1 MPRNRQNKGFTLVE
15 LLVVISIIALLIG
28 ILIPAIGKA
37 RTSAR
42 IAVDLANLRSHGIGA
57 AAYSGDNQN
66 NMPNVVHGDGKGG
79 IIGGYT
85 TGPIQHPAEGFGG
98 PNNPYND
105 WKITGADLQHGNVW
119 KSYNIAFG
127 EYIVDGATGLNL
139 LDDVFLSAG
148 QTGDQGNYAALRSV
162 RPGDDDLPQ
171 FPDGY
176 KTANSGADRIQS
188 LFLAD
193 LDTLMSAVDNGN
205 IIYTQPTFRY
215 TFTAVVGEGISGTST
230 IGKYFWGKSSGVTG
244 NPIQSFWTEAS
255 NRWTPF
261 RNYIKRSAFAHP
273 SNKVMFWDPFAT
285 NSPARNYME
294 SNATSTVVMID
305 GSARATTP
313 TKDCLDMRIDADRQ
327 IISDAYGAGDFI
339 STQFT
344 WNIGGQ
350 IENREYRLNGAPA
363 LFMTGSYGAETRD
376 FGGKS
381 DE

>member
-66 NMPNVVHGDGKGG
+66 NMPNVVHGDGKSG
-79 IIGGYT
+79 IGVYT
-85 TGPIQHPAEGFGG
+85 TGPAHHPAEGYGG
-98 PNNPYND
+98 PNNPYNG
-105 WKITGADLQHGNVW
+105 WKISGFDLMHGNVW

-127 EYIVDGATGLNL
+127 DYIVDGSTGLNL

-148 QTGDQGNYAALRSV
+148 ATNQQSNFAALRSV

-171 FPDGY
+171 FPLGY
-176 KTANSGADRIQS
+176 RASDSGAARIQS
-188 LFLAD
+188 LYLAD
-193 LDTLMSAVDNGN
+193 LNTNISGVSAGN
-205 IIYTQPTFRY
+205 IIFTQPTFRY
-215 TFTAVVGEGISGTST
+215 TFTAVVGDAIRGSNA
-230 IGKYFWGKSSGVTG
+230 GKYFWGKTAGSAIG
-244 NPIQSFWTEAS
+244 NTTSFWTRPSTE
-255 NRWTPF
+255 WLPF
-261 RNYIKRSAFAHP
+261 RNYIKRSTFAHP
-273 SNKVMFWDPFAT
+273 SNKVMFWDIFAT
-285 NSPARNYME
+285 NSSSMNYMG
-294 SNATSTVVMID
+294 STAISTVVLID

-313 TKDCLDMRIDADRQ
+313 SKDCLDTNISEDREK
-327 IISDAYGAGDFI
+327 ISDAYKAGDFV

-344 WNIGGQ
+344 WQ
-350 IENREYRLNGAPA
+350 IPGEQDDDDLNGAAA
-363 LFMTGSYGAETRD
+363 LFMTGGYGAETRD